1 LTLKFTNFNF
11 IFAYQLPAFENCKII
26 QPLVLTLTQKQ
37 IHSVCFKL
45 LKNLVI

>member
-1 LTLKFTNFNF
+1 ML
-11 IFAYQLPAFENCKII
+11 AYQLPAFENCKII
-26 QPLVLTLTQKQ
+26 QPLKLTSTQKQ